1 MHFTQFFNCYA
12 ASVWR
17 HFISLQM
24 TEPPPGKA
32 LFVALRFAFSVR
44 PWRILL
50 KIRLLCYAPMLP
62 TTSYY
67 ALGWVL

>member
-1 MHFTQFFNCYA
+1 
-12 ASVWR
+12 
-17 HFISLQM
+17 M